1 MENKMRSGIILCV
14 DDDITVLN
22 VLHDLL
28 ATLSDDYVIEIAE
41 SGQEALEV
49 CAEMRSRGQEVSV
62 VLSDF
67 IMPNMRGDE
76 FLIRMHE
83 ISPRT
88 AKILLTGQSDLQGV
102 KRAINEAKL
111 YRFLEKPLNNADL
124 LLTVKSALRAYH
136 QEAELER
143 RNRELEQSNAT
154 LALTLNNLRTAQGQ
168 LLQSE
173 KMAALGQLIA
183 SVTHEINTPIGA
195 VRSSGRSIATA
206 LHDALASMPN
216 LFHSLD
222 QDSLELFL
230 RLINHANEP
239 KTVLSTRE
247 ERTIVRDLTVQLEQL
262 NIEHA
267 QNRAALLVQL
277 NAQDALPNWMPL
289 LRHPE
294 GNLILDTANNMGIII
309 SSINNINMAVDR
321 VVKIIGALKSFTHFD
336 ATAEPIEASLQQGI
350 ETVITIYQGQLRQGV
365 ELVRHYQQIAPLPC
379 LPDELH
385 QVWTNLIH
393 NALQAMNHQGTLS
406 ISIARIDDEAV
417 VSVGDSGCGIP
428 DNIRDKIFDV
438 FFTTKVAGEGSGL
451 GLDIVKKIVDKHH
464 GRIEVQSE
472 VGVGTTFSV
481 YLPYPVK

>member
-1 MENKMRSGIILCV
+1 M
-14 DDDITVLN
+14 
-22 VLHDLL
+22 
-28 ATLSDDYVIEIAE
+28 
-41 SGQEALEV
+41 
-49 CAEMRSRGQEVSV
+49 
-62 VLSDF
+62 
-67 IMPNMRGDE
+67 
-76 FLIRMHE
+76 
-83 ISPRT
+83 
-88 AKILLTGQSDLQGV
+88 
-102 KRAINEAKL
+102 
-111 YRFLEKPLNNADL
+111 
-124 LLTVKSALRAYH
+124 
-136 QEAELER
+136 
-143 RNRELEQSNAT
+143 
-154 LALTLNNLRTAQGQ
+154 
-168 LLQSE
+168 
-173 KMAALGQLIA
+173 
-183 SVTHEINTPIGA
+183 
-195 VRSSGRSIATA
+195 GRSIAAA

-406 ISIARIDDEAV
+406 ISIARVDDEAV

-428 DNIRDKIFDV
+428 DNIRNKIFDV

>member
-154 LALTLNNLRTAQGQ
+154 LALTL
-168 LLQSE
+168 E
-173 KMAALGQLIA
+173 
-183 SVTHEINTPIGA
+183 
-195 VRSSGRSIATA
+195 
-206 LHDALASMPN
+206 
-216 LFHSLD
+216 
-222 QDSLELFL
+222 
-230 RLINHANEP
+230 
-239 KTVLSTRE
+239 
-247 ERTIVRDLTVQLEQL
+247 
-262 NIEHA
+262 
-267 QNRAALLVQL
+267 
-277 NAQDALPNWMPL
+277 
-289 LRHPE
+289 
-294 GNLILDTANNMGIII
+294 
-309 SSINNINMAVDR
+309 
-321 VVKIIGALKSFTHFD
+321 
-336 ATAEPIEASLQQGI
+336 
-350 ETVITIYQGQLRQGV
+350 
-365 ELVRHYQQIAPLPC
+365 
-379 LPDELH
+379 
-385 QVWTNLIH
+385 
-393 NALQAMNHQGTLS
+393 
-406 ISIARIDDEAV
+406 
-417 VSVGDSGCGIP
+417 
-428 DNIRDKIFDV
+428 
-438 FFTTKVAGEGSGL
+438 
-451 GLDIVKKIVDKHH
+451 
-464 GRIEVQSE
+464 
-472 VGVGTTFSV
+472 
-481 YLPYPVK
+481 